1 MTNRLPYD
9 TIGGNVSEAGTF
21 AQLTEYLRLAEEC
34 CYTIGH
40 LNKANDDK
48 VRGEGFLR
56 FGKMLAKVNEQVTFL
71 ATTKGSL
78 LS

>member
-1 MTNRLPYD
+1 MANRLRYE
-9 TIGGNVSEAGTF
+9 TTGGHVSESATF
-21 AQLTEYLRLAEEC
+21 AQLTEYLRLAEEA

-40 LNKANDDK
+40 LNKANDDA

-56 FGKMLAKVNEQVTFL
+56 TGKMLAKVREQVTML
-71 ATTKGSL
+71 ATSKGSL